1 MTLEIGSQPKV
12 VESAAALL
20 VGSELLSGKVRDEN
34 LYYLSGTLRA
44 LGIRLTRVIICP
56 DDRPTIAGD
65 IRNLL
70 NAADVVFTSGGLG
83 PTHDDVTVAGVCDAL
98 GIAAEHS
105 PAMLAI
111 IEGIY
116 GTQTN
121 HNHRLMA
128 TIPRGAHLIDAGGW
142 PLIVADRV
150 WLLPGVPELFRSKLL
165 AVRRELQGPSAIH
178 SRSLRVSVEEVVIK
192 DRLDTVVAAHPTVEV
207 GSYPK
212 WFDPNYKTLITVD
225 GRVEPQVNAA
235 FKQLKLLLAPE
246 LLSD

>member
-1 MTLEIGSQPKV
+1 MTLEVGSQPKII
-12 VESAAALL
+12 ESAAALM

-34 LYYLSGTLRA
+34 LYFLSGTLRA

-56 DDRPTIAGD
+56 DDRPTIAQD
-65 IRNLL
+65 IRSLL
-70 NAADVVFTSGGLG
+70 GAADVVFTSGGLG

-98 GIAAEHS
+98 GLVPEHS
-105 PAMLAI
+105 AAMLAI

-116 GTQTN
+116 GAQTN

-128 TIPRGAHLIDAGGW
+128 TIPSGARLLDAGGW

-165 AVRRELQGPSAIH
+165 AVRRELHGPSPIY
-178 SRSLRVSVEEVVIK
+178 SRSLRVSVEEVAIK
-192 DRLDTVVAAHPTVEV
+192 DRLDTVVAAHPQVEV

-212 WFDPNYKTLITVD
+212 WFDPTYKTLITVD
-225 GRVEPQVNAA
+225 GRVEAQVNAA
-235 FKQLKLLLAPE
+235 FAQLNLLLAPE
-246 LLSD
+246 LIPH

>member
-1 MTLEIGSQPKV
+1 M
-12 VESAAALL
+12 

-34 LYYLSGTLRA
+34 LFYLSGTLRA

-56 DDRPTIAGD
+56 DDRATIAAD
-65 IRNLL
+65 IRSLL
-70 NAADVVFTSGGLG
+70 DGADVVFTSGGLG

-98 GIAAEHS
+98 GVEPEHS
-105 PAMLAI
+105 ASMLAI

-116 GTQTN
+116 GEKTS

-128 TIPRGAHLIDAGGW
+128 TIPSGARLLDTGGW

-165 AVRRELQGPSAIH
+165 AVRRELAGTSPIY

-192 DRLDTVVAAHPTVEV
+192 DRLDAVVAAHPQVEV

-225 GRVEPQVNAA
+225 GRIEALVSAA
-235 FKQLKLLLAPE
+235 FDHLMQLVTPE
-246 LLSD
+246 LVPS